1 MTVLAA
7 ALLFAGQSA
16 VTPVQA
22 NDFGLM
28 CRMGGTLSPDNKL
41 AAFPKPRILAVLVEP
56 KGAAFAPVRTFDPT
70 GLLNGHGISLFN
82 AIPSRPGS
90 YGAATGTQLSD
101 PSLMQVIFTPR
112 PAQNAPNQWQAAI
125 SPLKVEGKPQPV
137 VGLCLRFDNMN
148 EAEFQDFTSTVS
160 RP

>member
-1 MTVLAA
+1 
-7 ALLFAGQSA
+7 
-16 VTPVQA
+16 
-22 NDFGLM
+22 
-28 CRMGGTLSPDNKL
+28 MGGTLSPDNKL